1 MGETPTPFP
10 KASPERILRDGYAM
24 AVTFGAP
31 AEVREN
37 LLAATVEAETTC
49 RLKEGLPAR
58 V

>member
-1 MGETPTPFP
+1 MSDTPPPYP
-10 KASPERILRDGYAM
+10 KASPERILRDGYTM

-37 LLAATVEAETTC
+37 LLAATVEAETTR
-49 RLKEGLPAR
+49 RLKEGTPAH